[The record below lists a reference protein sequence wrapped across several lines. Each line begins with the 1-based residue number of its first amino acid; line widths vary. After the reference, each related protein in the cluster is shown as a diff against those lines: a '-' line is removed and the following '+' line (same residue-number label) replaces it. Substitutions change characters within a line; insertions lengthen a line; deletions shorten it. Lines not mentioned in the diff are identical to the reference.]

1 MTENRSRLMN
11 FMKKFIGIVRFGND
25 HFGSIMGYEDYVIGD
40 NVISKVYYVEGL
52 GHNLFSIG
60 QFCDSDLEVAFR
72 KHSCYVRTKDGVYLL
87 KGSWG
92 SNLYT
97 ISVEDMMK
105 SSPICLLSKASKNKS
120 WVWHRRLNHLNF
132 DTINDL
138 ARKDLICPKV
148 PGQKLIDA
156 PFKEE
161 ILVFMSNLGYPG
173 NIKSLS
179 EVKVEILPQPWRTFA
194 TIINKCLSAKTDQ
207 APKAPQSKRLKATA
221 KSKTQFYSSNSSG
234 LGADEGTG
242 VKPGVPDVPKYAY
255 DDVAE
260 GKNVKQ
266 EKLEEAKTNKGE
278 EVNINLE
285 GRDTKMTDASRTIAQ
300 TTQVIEDTHVTITPV
315 NPEDVPV
322 TIVAETPPSYA
333 TTLPP
338 PPIPLITHMKQTPVP
353 SPITV
358 PSSSLQN
365 LPNFGSLFR
374 FDNRLKTLEQ
384 DFSEFKQTNQF
395 AEAISSIPGIVDKY
409 LANRMN
415 DVVKIVVQLQ
425 SNRLRE
431 EAQAKNKTSSIN
443 LMKVS
448 RKSSRRKLKSTDILD
463 IYGDT
468 VTIKRCR
475 DDKDNN
481 EEPSVGSDQ
490 GSKRRRAGKEPEST
504 SSPKEKTSKST
515 GKSKEGSISHHKSTG
530 KSTHV
535 EEPIHT
541 VVDLEEPTHQEPRLQ
556 IIGTSNGLKNWSLTQ
571 CGVKCQLAVTNM
583 LSGEFHIRGENVNN
597 SMDLLLTGNLLVMST
612 LDAKSSQSQSFRLSN
627 GTIKNIWIGSFIS
640 LKMFTRSIVIQ
651 RRMEDLQ
658 LGDESYQKKLNIINP
673 DTYQN
678 KNKKNKLMRIDEL
691 YKFSDGTFNDV
702 WTALDDLLKGI
713 RMEYLLKTI

>member
-1 MTENRSRLMN
+1 MN
-11 FMKKFIGIVRFGND
+11 KKNYSF
-25 HFGSIMGYEDYVIGD
+25 
-40 NVISKVYYVEGL
+40 
-52 GHNLFSIG
+52 
-60 QFCDSDLEVAFR
+60 DLETFR
-72 KHSCYVRTKDGVYLL
+72 
-87 KGSWG
+87 
-92 SNLYT
+92 
-97 ISVEDMMK
+97 DM
-105 SSPICLLSKASKNKS
+105 
-120 WVWHRRLNHLNF
+120 F
-132 DTINDL
+132 Q
-138 ARKDLICPKV
+138 ICPKV

-156 PFKEE
+156 LFKEE

-415 DVVKIVVQLQ
+415 DAVKIVVQLQ

-541 VVDLEEPTHQEPRLQ
+541 VVDLEEPTHQEFVTGVTEDQPVDE
-556 IIGTSNGLKNWSLTQ
+556 TSQLPDWFQKPTRPLTPDRDWNKTLPDNHGPIQ
-571 CGVKCQLAVTNM
+571 PW
-583 LSGEFHIRGENVNN
+583 I
-597 SMDLLLTGNLLVMST
+597 ST
-612 LDAKSSQSQSFRLSN
+612 LAQKENLHESF
-627 GTIKNIWIGSFIS
+627 
-640 LKMFTRSIVIQ
+640 
-651 RRMEDLQ
+651 
-658 LGDESYQKKLNIINP
+658 
-673 DTYQN
+673 
-678 KNKKNKLMRIDEL
+678 DEL
-691 YKFSDGTFNDV
+691 MDTPLNFSAFMMNQLKVDTLTPELLANPTFELMKGLCKSLVELEYFFEEVYKATTDQ
-702 WTALDDLLKGI
+702 LDWNNPEGQQYPHHL
-713 RMEYLLKTI
+713 